1 MSTGPLRPPGVGEAG
16 EALAPIAPLH
26 LAWPGHFD
34 RTDDVEAAWALAL
47 AARPAAD
54 RHTLERAD
62 VCGRE
67 RHGTQTR
74 RGSDTPYWVHPL
86 RVAMTLMQWGIT
98 DRDLLVAALLHDT
111 VEDTLTTPDEIRARF
126 GIRPSE
132 LVVWLT
138 APEGRMRDSTREYYR
153 RLLAQ
158 GPPRMRTSSRSQ
170 IGRTT
175 CAVFRRWCCEL
186 VTGIVA
192 GRVVISSARAGRCCR
207 LPRVPPR
214 RRASPSWPPWPIS
227 PRWWSR
233 SQGRRRPIGAS
244 PIHNATVTRSPPCPR
259 WMHRR

>member
-1 MSTGPLRPPGVGEAG
+1 MERGTLDAMSTGPLRPPGVGEAG

-158 GPPRMRTSSRSQ
+158 GPPDAHVLKIADRSDNLRSIQALVLRT
-170 IGRTT
+170 GDGH
-175 CAVFRRWCCEL
+175 RRW
-186 VTGIVA
+186 A
-192 GRVVISSARAGRCCR
+192 GRYLERTRWQVLPLAAGAPSAARVALVAAMADLAPLVEPFAG
-207 LPRVPPR
+207 PPEADR
-214 RRASPSWPPWPIS
+214 GFTDP
-227 PRWWSR
+227 
-233 SQGRRRPIGAS
+233 
-244 PIHNATVTRSPPCPR
+244 
-259 WMHRR
+259 

>member
-1 MSTGPLRPPGVGEAG
+1 MSTGPLKPPGVGEAG
-16 EALAPIAPLH
+16 EALAPIAPLF

-47 AARPAAD
+47 AACPAAD
-54 RHTLERAD
+54 RLTLERAD

-74 RGSDTPYWVHPL
+74 RGSDTPYWVHPV

-111 VEDTLTTPDEIRARF
+111 VEDTPTTPDEIRARF

-158 GPPRMRTSSRSQ
+158 GPPDAHVLKIADRSDNLRSIQALVLRTGDEHRP
-170 IGRTT
+170 
-175 CAVFRRWCCEL
+175 W
-186 VTGIVA
+186 A
-192 GRVVISSARAGRCCR
+192 GRYLERTRWQVLPLAAGAPSAARVALVAAMADLAPLVEPFAG
-207 LPRVPPR
+207 PPEADR
-214 RRASPSWPPWPIS
+214 GFTDP
-227 PRWWSR
+227 
-233 SQGRRRPIGAS
+233 
-244 PIHNATVTRSPPCPR
+244 
-259 WMHRR
+259 